1 MCIKTSASAEAYK
14 SLYGVEVTGA
24 SIIELVNNFCKI
36 ISKGND

>member
-1 MCIKTSASAEAYK
+1 MCIKTRASAEAYK

-24 SIIELVNNFCKI
+24 SIIELVNNFRKI